1 MLECAWGTHRNGRVL
16 YVEQKDQHPAL
27 PTPTSTTSTGHHV
40 QGFILDLRNNPGGL
54 VKSGMEVARLWMD
67 GEAPVFNLTSR
78 KAAPTGEE
86 IFTEQVVLDAG
97 AAATSLPLTVLI
109 NENSA
114 SASEILA
121 GALHDNARAELIG
134 RTSFGKGRMQSVYE
148 LDDGSALFVTVAKY
162 QTPSMNVRTMGC

>member
-1 MLECAWGTHRNGRVL
+1 M
-16 YVEQKDQHPAL
+16 
-27 PTPTSTTSTGHHV
+27 

-78 KAAPTGEE
+78 KAVPTGEE
-86 IFTEQVVLDAG
+86 VFTEQVVLDAG
-97 AAATSLPLTVLI
+97 AAATTLPLTVLI

-134 RTSFGKGRMQSVYE
+134 RTSYGKGRMQSVYE

-162 QTPSMNVRTMGC
+162 KTPSMNVRGLWGLGRSSKKGVNIITASQLVVLLSSTIRHAG